1 MSRSDLL
8 GALER
13 LARPRVLVLGDLILD
28 RYTCGDAER
37 VSQEAPIVVLKAEER
52 KTQLGGAANVCQM
65 LRGLEAEVTCAGVVG
80 DDDGAR
86 QMRRLLEDENV
97 DCSTV
102 VTDAS
107 RPTTVKER
115 FVGRAGGRH
124 PKQIVRVDTEC
135 CDPLPAAVEHK
146 LLSLSLEQVPRHDA
160 VLVSD
165 YAKGACTPRLLRR
178 LIDAARE
185 ANIPVLVDPR
195 RDGGFERYRGATLI
209 KPNRAETAAATGRR
223 IVTGDDAHEAGRK
236 LCRRLDVAMAIITLD
251 RDGMALVRRDGESRL
266 VPTTVRSVYDITG
279 AGDMVL
285 ATLGACLAGGVAVED
300 AVRLANVTAG
310 LEVQRPGTAV
320 VTREEIK
327 AELASSQRLGSQ
339 KVVDRRAAARLA
351 AEHRARGE
359 TVVFTNGCFD
369 LLHVGHLQVLAES
382 AAHGDVLV
390 VGVNSDAGVRRL
402 KGPTRPIIN
411 ERDRAALLAAL
422 GCVDYVVVYED
433 DTPHRLLEAIRPDVL
448 VKGGTYTLEQVIG
461 HEVVTAYGG
470 RVAVTGTIDG
480 ISTTRIVESLT
491 RDKPLRQAPKS
502 ATTERAAEA
511 QPPPTTK
518 TPLRRAG

>member
-1 MSRSDLL
+1 MTHSELL

-13 LARPRVLVLGDLILD
+13 LAKPHVLVLGDLILD

-37 VSQEAPIVVLKAEER
+37 VSQEAPIVVLRADER
-52 KTQLGGAANVCQM
+52 KAQLGGAANVCQM
-65 LRGLEAEVTCAGVVG
+65 LRGLEADVTCAGVIG
-80 DDDGAR
+80 CDDAGR
-86 QMRRLLEDENV
+86 QTTALLNAAEV
-97 DCSTV
+97 DCRFV
-102 VTDAS
+102 VSDNS

-124 PKQIVRVDTEC
+124 PSQIVRVDTEC
-135 CDPLPAAVEHK
+135 CDPLSATIERK
-146 LLSLSLEQVPRHDA
+146 LIDSVTDGLAGHDA
-160 VLVSD
+160 LLISD
-165 YAKGACTPRLLRR
+165 YAKGVCTPKLLRQ
-178 LIDAARE
+178 LITSARQ

-195 RDGGFERYRGATLI
+195 RDGGFDRYRGATLI
-209 KPNRAETAAATGRR
+209 KPNRAEAAAATGNR
-223 IVTGDDAHEAGRK
+223 IVTGDDAREAGRK
-236 LCRRLDVAMAIITLD
+236 LCRRLAIDTAVITLD
-251 RDGMALVRRDGESRL
+251 RDGMALVRHDGSSEL

-285 ATLGACLAGGVAVED
+285 ATLGACLSGGAPVED

-320 VTREEIK
+320 VTRDEIR
-327 AELASSQRLGSQ
+327 AELASTQRLGTP
-339 KVVDRRAAARLA
+339 KIIDCDTAARLA
-351 AEHRARGE
+351 EEHRRRGE

-390 VGVNSDAGVRRL
+390 VGVNSDSSVRRL
-402 KGPTRPIIN
+402 KGPERPIIN

-422 GCVDYVVVYED
+422 GCVDYVVVYDD
-433 DTPHRLLEAIRPDVL
+433 DTPHRLLHAIRPDVL
-448 VKGGTYTLEQVIG
+448 VKGGTYALDEVVG
-461 HEVVTAYGG
+461 HEVVEGYGG

-480 ISTTRIVESLT
+480 ISTTRIVQSLT
-491 RDKPLRQAPKS
+491 HD
-502 ATTERAAEA
+502 
-511 QPPPTTK
+511 